1 MGTSSIF
8 DKRLIFVTGKGGVGK
23 TTVAAALGLAAA
35 RAGKRT
41 IVCEVA
47 HQERMS
53 QAFRREGVGYSEA
66 ELAPRLFAISIDPQ
80 RSMEEYLSSQVKP
93 APLYKLLFDNR
104 FFQYFAAATPGMRE
118 LVTIGKIWELAQLE
132 RRSAKAS
139 PYDLVIVDAPST
151 GHGLGILRTPA
162 TFRDAARVGPIR
174 RQANI
179 IDSFISDPKLTG
191 VVTVALPE
199 EMLGNEARQVDAE
212 RFAEHGLEMR
222 GELWAMMLDAKRTFD
237 ELIERHAA
245 DERTRDAVLS
255 NRIYQELS
263 NAVAGSQE
271 YMAMEKLYE
280 LHQEARYDL
289 LVLDTPP
296 TRQAL
301 DFLEAPERMTRFIE
315 GKSLQFFLKPGRLGI
330 RALGRSGG
338 MLFSALKRITGIDL
352 LQDLS
357 EFFQSFGDMAEGF
370 SERAKRVKEVLGNR
384 RTTFLLVTAPEGDPI
399 DEAIFFWRRLKDAK
413 LPFGGVVVNKVHPDY
428 VQMDNSAAGQEPAT
442 GWPKDLVL
450 RE

>member
-23 TTVAAALGLAAA
+23 TTVAVALGLAAA

-66 ELAPRLFAISIDPQ
+66 ELAPGLFAISIDPQ

-162 TFRDAARVGPIR
+162 TFRDTARVGPIR

-179 IDSFISDPKLTG
+179 IDSFITDPKLTG

-199 EMLGNEARQVDAE
+199 EMPVNETLDFKQALALEMGMKVNAFVVNALYPE
-212 RFAEHGLEMR
+212 RFSDSETDRIERAVDSNGSPGVRAALRAALFEHGRAQTQRAELE
-222 GELWAMMLDAKRTFD
+222 
-237 ELIERHAA
+237 
-245 DERTRDAVLS
+245 
-255 NRIYQELS
+255 
-263 NAVAGSQE
+263 
-271 YMAMEKLYE
+271 
-280 LHQEARYDL
+280 
-289 LVLDTPP
+289 
-296 TRQAL
+296 
-301 DFLEAPERMTRFIE
+301 
-315 GKSLQFFLKPGRLGI
+315 RLTQ
-330 RALGRSGG
+330 ALGRPP
-338 MLFSALKRITGIDL
+338 IT
-352 LQDLS
+352 
-357 EFFQSFGDMAEGF
+357 
-370 SERAKRVKEVLGNR
+370 
-384 RTTFLLVTAPEGDPI
+384 
-399 DEAIFFWRRLKDAK
+399 
-413 LPFGGVVVNKVHPDY
+413 LPFLFEPELDLGSFESLSLELEGV
-428 VQMDNSAAGQEPAT
+428 
-442 GWPKDLVL
+442 L
-450 RE
+450 